1 MEVTLHHC
9 HLFASDIEKS
19 IRFYQEMFGAQVI
32 MDAEI
37 GGSRNVLIS
46 IGKGLINFYD
56 QPPRDTGR
64 GAVHHLG
71 IHTDD
76 LEALVEH
83 MKSKGYQFR
92 KQITDLGILKY
103 VMIEAPD
110 NLLIELFE
118 TAQSEKG

>member
-19 IRFYQEMFGAQVI
+19 ISFYQEMFGAQVI

-37 GGSRNVLIS
+37 AGSRNVLIS
-46 IGKGLINFYD
+46 IGKGFINFYD

-64 GAVHHLG
+64 GAVHHIG

-76 LEALVEH
+76 LAALVEH
-83 MKSKGYQFR
+83 MKSKGFQFR
-92 KQITDLGILKY
+92 KQITDLGALKY
-103 VMIEAPD
+103 VMVEAPD
-110 NLLIELFE
+110 KLLIELFE
-118 TAQSEKG
+118 TAQ